1 MRAGRADA
9 LASPDGGPRL
19 GTTGRAPDVDD
30 IARVTVQSW
39 RETYSGILAD
49 HHFDDDA
56 LERRREQWA
65 QFLAT
70 DPLPARLVVAT
81 VDDEVVGFACA
92 GDARAAEQ
100 GFPAARPLHLYA
112 IYVLAAHHG
121 SGLGQALLDDVLGGE
136 PAQLWVLRGNARAI
150 AFYARNGF
158 VPDGV
163 EFTDPDDPAM
173 LEVRL
178 VR

>member
-1 MRAGRADA
+1 MTRGEHVRPARVD
-9 LASPDGGPRL
+9 
-19 GTTGRAPDVDD
+19 DVDG
-30 IARVTVQSW
+30 IARVTVRSW

-49 HHFDDDA
+49 HHFGDDA
-56 LERRREQWA
+56 LERRRRQWT
-65 QFLAT
+65 QFFAT

-81 VDDEVVGFACA
+81 ADGQVVGFACA
-92 GDARAAEQ
+92 GDATAAEQ

-112 IYVLAAHHG
+112 IYLLAAHHG
-121 SGLGQALLDDVLGGE
+121 GGLGQTLLDEVLDGD
-136 PAQLWVLRGNARAI
+136 PAQLWVLRDNDRAI

-158 VPDGV
+158 APDGV

-173 LEVRL
+173 VEVRM